1 VPPRRAQQQPRRGP
15 ETAASPSEVLA
26 SPSKR
31 LASPS
36 KRLASPSKDRPV
48 GSRRRHLLSQGLE
61 SRPLESAPS
70 AHLTVAH
77 TRRVTRSVARA
88 CTRVITRRHT
98 ARCTHLTVAAVT
110 QPAHTRR
117 VTRSVARACTR
128 VITRRHTARCTA
140 AALHAATTAR
150 RLIQKRGGVH
160 TLTESVDEGLV
171 LAGYKGTKSPVS
183 GSCSRAGAPP
193 LARQRTFGALA
204 RSRKQEVTNTTKY
217 SGTSVV

>member
-1 VPPRRAQQQPRRGP
+1 MPPRRAQQQPRRGP
-15 ETAASPSEVLA
+15 ETAASPSEVLASPSEVLA

-61 SRPLESAPS
+61 SRHLESAPS
-70 AHLTVAH
+70 A
-77 TRRVTRSVARA
+77 
-88 CTRVITRRHT
+88 
-98 ARCTHLTVAAVT
+98 HLTVAAVT